1 MQIKRSKTLSLKKI
15 HICMVATLII
25 TSIIVVF
32 SIVRLTNTF
41 MYLAQNEKQHATLK
55 QASHELMDASD
66 YLTQQVQRFVATGDT
81 AFMDNYFNEANVSRR
96 REKAIDTLKSIPN
109 ANKALLH
116 LQEAMK
122 ESLLLMNRE
131 YYAMRLIIDA
141 YEIKEYPS
149 ILETVIIDD
158 SDATLST
165 DDKISRATHLVLGN
179 EYYLKKDTI
188 RQNMEKSVSEINRLM
203 EVMEN
208 TQQERLK
215 RQILFMH
222 ITILL
227 QIVLTTIMV
236 RMTSILGIHPI
247 LAAAKTIREDKPV
260 PETGAYEFLCLAK
273 AYNKM
278 YRNHKSSLETLSYK
292 ASHDELTGVY
302 NRTGYEAIL
311 SSIDTSTV
319 CMMLIDVDDFKD
331 INDRYGHD
339 IGDKALIKLSHTLE
353 HAFREDDYI
362 CRIGGDEFM
371 VLIPNADHMP
381 TRLLESKILGIK
393 HELSS
398 SKNEV
403 PPISVS
409 IGIINGKD
417 ISPEQMYEMADKAM
431 YRSKQQGK
439 NTYTFYNVKE
449 EKIC

>member
-32 SIVRLTNTF
+32 SIIHLTNTF
-41 MYLAQNEKQHATLK
+41 TRLAQNEKQHAMLIRS
-55 QASHELMDASD
+55 AHELMEASD

-81 AFMDNYFNEANVSRR
+81 VFMDNYFNEANVSKR
-96 REKAIDTLKSIPN
+96 REKAIDALKSMPN
-109 ANKALLH
+109 TNKALLH
-116 LQEAMK
+116 LQDAMK
-122 ESLLLMNRE
+122 ESLTLMNRE

-141 YEIKEYPS
+141 NGLTAYPEI
-149 ILETVIIDD
+149 LQTVVIDD
-158 SDATLST
+158 KDASLSAE
-165 DDKISRATHLVLGN
+165 DKIATATRLVLGN
-179 EYYLKKDTI
+179 EYYAKKDAI
-188 RQNMEKSVSEINRLM
+188 RSNMEKSVSEIDLLM
-203 EVMEN
+203 QQIED
-208 TQQERLK
+208 TQATDLK
-215 RQILFMH
+215 RQIFFMY
-222 ITILL
+222 ITILF

-247 LAAAKTIREDKPV
+247 LAAAKKIREDKPV
-260 PETGAYEFLCLAK
+260 PENGAYEFMCLAK

-278 YRNHKSSLETLSYK
+278 YNNHKSSLETLSYK

-302 NRTGYEAIL
+302 NRTGYEVIL

-319 CMMLIDVDDFKD
+319 CMMLIDVDDFKG

-339 IGDKALIKLSHTLE
+339 IGDKALIKLSYTLE
-353 HAFREDDYI
+353 HAFRGDDYI

-371 VLIPNADHMP
+371 VLIPNAEHMP
-381 TRLLESKILGIK
+381 TRLLEAKILGIK

-398 SKNEV
+398 SKNDI